1 VLAKWPATDPRILLL
16 DEPTR
21 GIDIN
26 AKKEIYAL
34 INEFTRAGLAVIM
47 VTSKLS
53 EVLAIAD
60 RTVLGASFGVIGT
73 GRRTPAT
80 FERRPSHHTAR
91 TIEGG
96 VTMLGRPFLVP
107 ILVGLAA
114 ALAGASLGT
123 AAEGKPEIKQRIF
136 VLTDIS
142 NEPDDEESLVRFL
155 VYSNEFDVE
164 GLVATTSTWLRN
176 RTREDIIRRFIG
188 AYGEVR
194 PNLLKHAPGYPTTEQ
209 LLAVTGTGQPR
220 YGMTAVGMDKSSA
233 GSKLLIQ
240 AIDRND
246 ERPLWVTVWGGPN
259 TLAQAL
265 SDMRA
270 TRSAEELKRALAK
283 VRVYTISDQDDSG
296 PWIRKEFP
304 DLFYIVSPSS
314 PMGNQG
320 YARSTW
326 TGISGDRFYKN
337 GPMVHFD
344 LVSNPWLEEHIIKN
358 HGPLGALYPK
368 VRFIMEGDTPSY
380 LGLINN
386 GLGWHVSP
394 AYGGWGGRYVLDQPQ
409 GEPRSIWT
417 NNNKES
423 RDTVTIPGGKTE
435 TSDFATIWRWRQHY
449 QHDFAARMNWCV
461 ADEYKKANHNPIAV
475 LNSDRSK
482 NVLSLTARGGS
493 TVKLSA
499 KGTSDPDGNSVKVT
513 WWVYTEAGALK
524 TGVTLTKSEGLTTEI
539 ILPNVSRQGSLHVV
553 LQVEDDGMPKLWSY
567 RRAVIE
573 VSP

>member
-1 VLAKWPATDPRILLL
+1 
-16 DEPTR
+16 
-21 GIDIN
+21 
-26 AKKEIYAL
+26 
-34 INEFTRAGLAVIM
+34 
-47 VTSKLS
+47 
-53 EVLAIAD
+53 
-60 RTVLGASFGVIGT
+60 
-73 GRRTPAT
+73 
-80 FERRPSHHTAR
+80 
-91 TIEGG
+91 
-96 VTMLGRPFLVP
+96 MLGSPSLIPFLVG
-107 ILVGLAA
+107 VAA
-114 ALAGASLGT
+114 ALAATGVR
-123 AAEGKPEIKQRIF
+123 AEEADKREVRQRVF

-142 NEPDDEESLVRFL
+142 NEPDDEQSLVRFL

-176 RTREDIIRRFIG
+176 RTREDIIRRFIE

-209 LLAVTGTGQPR
+209 LLAVTGTGQPS
-220 YGMTAVGMDKSSA
+220 YGMSAVGKDKNSA
-233 GSKLLIQ
+233 GSRLLIK
-240 AIDRND
+240 AIDKD
-246 ERPLWVTVWGGPN
+246 DDRPLWVTVWGGPN

-265 SDMRA
+265 SDLRA
-270 TRSAEELKRALAK
+270 TRSAEEMKRALAK

-314 PMGNQG
+314 PSGNRG

-344 LVSNPWLEEHIIKN
+344 LVSNTWLEENIIKN

-386 GLGWHVSP
+386 GLGWHIGP
-394 AYGGWGGRYVLDQPQ
+394 AYGGWGGRYVMDQPE
-409 GEPRSIWT
+409 GEARALWT

-423 RDTVTIPGGKTE
+423 RDTITIPEGKTE
-435 TSDFATIWRWRQHY
+435 TSDFATVWRWRQHY

-461 ADEYKKANHNPIAV
+461 ADEYKKANHNPVAV
-475 LNSDRSK
+475 LNGDRSK
-482 NVLSLTARGGS
+482 NILTLTAKSGS

-499 KGTSDPDGNSVKVT
+499 EGTRDPDENSVKVT
-513 WWVYTEAGALK
+513 WWIYAEASTLK
-524 TGVTLTKSEGLTTEI
+524 TGVTLTKSEGLTTE
-539 ILPNVSRQGSLHVV
+539 VV
-553 LQVEDDGMPKLWSY
+553 LPKVTKPGSVHTILQAEDDGTPKLWSY
-567 RRAVIE
+567 RRAVID